1 MYQCL
6 LLLTEQFFKEN
17 VPLSRHQCQMRAKL
31 VKTIHCAFVVKYSSY
46 KWMSKLKM
54 CHVQKKEY
62 TYILCTYSS
71 SAIALAEERNAATT
85 ILHDSK
91 NCSPFC
97 CRFFFREKNRGEK
110 TTRWQIKSEAWKRSI
125 TWSWA
130 RLYFSSYFWIRN
142 LKGWKEVMYCNSMY
156 STK

>member
-54 CHVQKKEY
+54 CHVQKKSIH
-62 TYILCTYSS
+62 TYYVLIVRLPLRWRKSAMRQLLYYMTQKIVLLFVADFFFVKRIGGENDKMTNKEWSMKKKYNMILS
-71 SAIALAEERNAATT
+71 SALLFILLLNTESKRLERGNV
-85 ILHDSK
+85 L
-91 NCSPFC
+91 
-97 CRFFFREKNRGEK
+97 
-110 TTRWQIKSEAWKRSI
+110 
-125 TWSWA
+125 
-130 RLYFSSYFWIRN
+130 
-142 LKGWKEVMYCNSMY
+142 
-156 STK
+156 